1 MLKKEVSGSEKD
13 HIESGSDGPKMLRIL
28 RTRTTAGNW
37 IIFRHL
43 KTIVV
48 QENIRPRERGEG
60 EPAEKNSSSS
70 TGRSNQRQA
79 AGLTERLDNLPR
91 PRSEGDEKLVGESSV
106 IDIVRQL
113 SEMCRKL
120 DTLTQTVLFMEKRLC
135 LLEDQV
141 KILSS
146 TPRN

>member
-1 MLKKEVSGSEKD
+1 M
-13 HIESGSDGPKMLRIL
+13 
-28 RTRTTAGNW
+28 
-37 IIFRHL
+37 
-43 KTIVV
+43 

-60 EPAEKNSSSS
+60 EPAEKNSSSSS

-106 IDIVRQL
+106 IDIARQL